1 MRLFYFDIITPIY
14 KGVFIPIITDNIS
27 TDELLVRLDNPDFV
41 LVDIRPSAAY
51 NGWRLQGEVRGGHI
65 QGAIS
70 FPLSWTKDLSN
81 PDLKA
86 LSLSKGV
93 VPEKT
98 VVIYG
103 YQGDDFSMLAG
114 LLWDFGFRNIL
125 IYEAG
130 LQEWA
135 SDPNLPME
143 YLENY
148 EKLVY
153 PEWVQRFSSEGNPG
167 LFEVSHEGFEAYQ
180 AGHIPGAVHFDLASI
195 ECAPNWNVCS
205 DNELLKL
212 LLTLGITHKS
222 PVVLYGRNTMAAARA
237 ANVLM
242 YAGVEDVR
250 LLDGGFDAWTK
261 AGYPLEIGAQKPVPV
276 EDFGREIPAHP
287 EYIIDIDQTKAL
299 LAADDGLLVSVRSWD
314 EYIGK
319 TSGYDYI
326 QTRGHIA
333 GAVWGYSGSDAH
345 QLQDYRNHDNTMR
358 SHHEIESNWLRTGI
372 TPDKRVAF
380 YCGTGWRASEA
391 FFYAHLMGRQ
401 NIAVYDGGW
410 LEWSRDSINPIE
422 QGDPNS
428 KEQ

>member
-1 MRLFYFDIITPIY
+1 M
-14 KGVFIPIITDNIS
+14 
-27 TDELLVRLDNPDFV
+27 
-41 LVDIRPSAAY
+41 
-51 NGWRLQGEVRGGHI
+51 
-65 QGAIS
+65 S
-70 FPLSWTKDLSN
+70 FPLSWLEDLSN

-86 LSLSKGV
+86 LLLSKGV
-93 VPEKT
+93 VSEKT

-103 YQGDDFSMLAG
+103 YQGDDCSMLAG
-114 LLWDFGFRNIL
+114 ILWDFGFRNIL

-135 SDPNLPME
+135 SNPNLPMG

-153 PEWVQRFSSEGNPG
+153 PEWVQRFISEGNPG

-180 AGHIPGAVHFDLASI
+180 AGHIPGAAHFELASI
-195 ECAPNWNVCS
+195 ECAPDWNVCS

-212 LLTLGITHKS
+212 LLTLGISHKS

-261 AGYPLEIGAQKPVPV
+261 AGYPLETGAQKPVPV
-276 EDFGREIPAHP
+276 DDFGREIPVHP

-299 LAADDGLLVSVRSWD
+299 LVAEDGLLVSVRSWD

-326 QTRGHIA
+326 QAKGHIA
-333 GAVWGYSGSDAH
+333 GAVWGYSGSGAH
-345 QLQDYRNHDNTMR
+345 QLQDYRNPDNTMR

-391 FFYAHLMGRQ
+391 FFYAYLMGRQ

-422 QGDPNS
+422 QGNPNS

>member
-1 MRLFYFDIITPIY
+1 M
-14 KGVFIPIITDNIS
+14 
-27 TDELLVRLDNPDFV
+27 
-41 LVDIRPSAAY
+41 
-51 NGWRLQGEVRGGHI
+51 RGGHI
-65 QGAIS
+65 RGAVN
-70 FPLSWTKDLSN
+70 FPLSWLKDLSN

-86 LSLSKGV
+86 LLQSKRV
-93 VPEKT
+93 LAKKI

-103 YQGDDFSMLAG
+103 YQGDECSIMARQLQ
-114 LLWDFGFRNIL
+114 DFGSQKIF

-130 LQEWA
+130 LQKWA
-135 SDPNLPME
+135 SNPSLPME
-143 YLENY
+143 HLENY

-153 PEWVQRFSSEGNPG
+153 PAWVHQYISEGKPG
-167 LFEVSHEGFEAYQ
+167 LFEVSHEGSEVYQ
-180 AGHIPGAVHFDLASI
+180 AGHIPGATHFDLASI

-222 PVVLYGRNTMAAARA
+222 QVVLYGRNTMAAARA

-250 LLDGGFDAWTK
+250 LLDGGLAAWTK
-261 AGYPLEIGAQKPVPV
+261 AGYPLETGVRKPVPV
-276 EDFGREIPAHP
+276 EDFGREMPAHP

-299 LAADDGLLVSVRSWD
+299 LADEEGLLVSVRSWD

-326 QTRGHIA
+326 QSKGHIA

-345 QLQDYRNHDNTMR
+345 QFQDYRNPDQTMR
-358 SHHEIESNWLRTGI
+358 AYHEIEANWLKTGI
-372 TPDKRVAF
+372 TSEKKVAF

-391 FFYAHLMGRQ
+391 FFYAYLMGRR
-401 NIAVYDGGW
+401 NISVYDGGW
-410 LEWSRDSINPIE
+410 LEWSRKGNNPVE
-422 QGDPNS
+422 RGVPNS
-428 KEQ
+428 ADRK